1 MSNRVPAEQPEQV
14 SVDEKKRG
22 ITRKEST
29 AILLASL
36 VAAVSAFA
44 ATVIA
49 QRSLSAEQ
57 NTEFLLFWSL
67 LFGLFGVIA
76 GIQQETTRAVG
87 AARLQGAASGQQ
99 GARVVPVALLL
110 GTCIALGAVVTSP
123 EWAPDQ
129 IPSHVGLGVALIA
142 VGAVL
147 YSAHSAM
154 SGAAAGREKWYI
166 FAILGGGE
174 AAWRLV
180 AMLLAAVL
188 VGSLVGL
195 EAAVVSASLLWVVL
209 LLASSQVRQVAGSRA
224 DVGAGRL
231 TRNIL
236 FAMGSSAASAVL
248 TVAFPTLLNWSLEE
262 QSTSVETAALG
273 FLILA
278 ISLTRSPIMIPLQA
292 FQGVAISAF
301 LKQRHRPVAAMAKPA
316 GALLAV
322 GALGAVAAWLIGP
335 WLFSLIYERKDDAA
349 AAYDMVNQGWV
360 LGGLTFA
367 SAIMALLVLSGTA
380 VIALNAHKVY
390 ITGWLVGAAVTTGL
404 LFVVPFELVP
414 RAMVALYVGPLLG
427 FLTHLAGMV
436 AVVRTEKFAD

>member
-1 MSNRVPAEQPEQV
+1 MSNKVPADQFEQV
-14 SVDEKKRG
+14 GIEEKRG

-29 AILLASL
+29 AILAASL

-49 QRSLSAEQ
+49 QRSLSADQ

-87 AARLQGAASGQQ
+87 AARLHGSAPGGQ
-99 GARVVPVALLL
+99 GARVIPVAL
-110 GTCIALGAVVTSP
+110 ALGACIAGVAAVTSP
-123 EWAPDQ
+123 EWATDQ
-129 IPSHVGLGVALIA
+129 IPSNMGLGVALIS

-154 SGAAAGREKWYI
+154 SGAAAGREKWYV
-166 FAILGGGE
+166 FAGLGGGE

-188 VGSLVGL
+188 LGSLVGL

-209 LLASSQVRQVAGSRA
+209 LLVSPQVRQVAGSRA

-248 TVAFPTLLNWSLEE
+248 TVAFPTLLNWSLREE
-262 QSTSVETAALG
+262 STPVDTAALG

-322 GALGAVAAWLIGP
+322 GAVGALAAWLIGP

-349 AAYDMVNQGWV
+349 AAYDLVNQGWV

-367 SAIMALLVLSGTA
+367 SAMMALLVLSGTA

-390 ITGWLVGAAVTTGL
+390 ILGWLVGAAVTTGL

-436 AVVRTEKFAD
+436 AVVRSENSAD